1 MRAQPIGGSLDNK
14 ARVLVVEDEPT
25 IQATVQ
31 EALEDAGFEAL
42 AVGSG
47 EEAIELL
54 RRAIAG
60 LGGLVTDIRLSGS
73 MDGWEVAHL
82 ARRLAPAMPVI
93 YVTGADASAWPS
105 QGVSNS
111 LMFMKPFDPEQIAAA
126 LHRLLKKSREDRIS

>member
-1 MRAQPIGGSLDNK
+1 M
-14 ARVLVVEDEPT
+14 VEDEPT

-42 AVGSG
+42 AVASG

-54 RRAIAG
+54 RRMTAG

-73 MDGWEVAHL
+73 MDGWEVAHF
-82 ARRLAPAMPVI
+82 ARRLVPRMPVI
-93 YVTGADASAWPS
+93 YVTGADASVWPS

-111 LMFMKPFDPEQIAAA
+111 LMFMKPFAPEHIASA
-126 LHRLLKKSREDRIS
+126 LHRLLKKSREDPMS

>member
-1 MRAQPIGGSLDNK
+1 MDNK
-14 ARVLVVEDEPT
+14 AKVLVVEDDPT

-31 EALEDAGFEAL
+31 EALEDAGFAAL

-73 MDGWEVAHL
+73 MDGWEVAHF
-82 ARRLAPAMPVI
+82 ARRLAPGMPVI
-93 YVTGADASAWPS
+93 YVTGADASVWPS

-111 LMFMKPFDPEQIAAA
+111 LMFMKPFDPEQIATA
-126 LHRLLKKSREDRIS
+126 LLRLLQKPREDPIS

>member
-1 MRAQPIGGSLDNK
+1 M
-14 ARVLVVEDEPT
+14 VEDEPA

-42 AVGSG
+42 AVASG

-60 LGGLVTDIRLSGS
+60 VGGLVTDIRLSGS
-73 MDGWEVAHL
+73 MNGWEVAHF

-93 YVTGADASAWPS
+93 YVTGADASVWPS

-111 LMFMKPFDPEQIAAA
+111 LMFMKPFDPEQIASA
-126 LHRLLKKSREDRIS
+126 LHRLLEKSRGDPIS